1 MICTDMHH
9 VEEGFTLITTVY
21 CHQEQKISDMIKMKV
36 RLPETGTTYI
46 IPSVQAGD
54 EGRYFCKVSN
64 SLGIEEAFAD
74 LKVLSESL
82 HLLCSGSLSVYH
94 P

>member
-9 VEEGFTLITTVY
+9 GYALVTTFDCY
-21 CHQEQKISDMIKMKV
+21 QEQKISDMIKMKV

-46 IPSVQAGD
+46 ITSVQEGD

-82 HLLCSGSLSVYH
+82 HLLCSDS
-94 P
+94 